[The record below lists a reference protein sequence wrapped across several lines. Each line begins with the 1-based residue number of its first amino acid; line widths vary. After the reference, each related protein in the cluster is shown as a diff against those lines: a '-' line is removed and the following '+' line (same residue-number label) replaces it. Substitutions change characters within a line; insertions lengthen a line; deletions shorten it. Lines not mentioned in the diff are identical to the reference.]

1 MTVAG
6 KTGTTA
12 RAVWLLLALLLVCV
26 PKFFAVE
33 PAVPSSVDV
42 YWKSTRTIAAPGVT
56 SVVVL
61 DEEIAHAQLGND
73 TIEFAGLSRGE
84 TVALAYVQ
92 GKPVSIVVH
101 VIQHPLAVVPPS
113 LLRRDAEF
121 AHGVFGSDVQIASS
135 ASSSNVVLLSSLGWS
150 QQVGDH

>member
-1 MTVAG
+1 MTVG
-6 KTGTTA
+6 RSTSNTA
-12 RAVWLLLALLLVCV
+12 KAVCLLIAALFVWV
-26 PKFFAVE
+26 PRSVAVE

-42 YWKSTRTIAAPGVT
+42 YWESTRTIAAAGVT

-92 GKPVSIVVH
+92 GKPVSIVVL
-101 VIQHPLAVVPPS
+101 VIQHPLSVVPPII
-113 LLRRDAEF
+113 LRGDAE
-121 AHGVFGSDVQIASS
+121 
-135 ASSSNVVLLSSLGWS
+135 
-150 QQVGDH
+150 